1 MKSKYHLNLL
11 LSIGICA
18 SQAFLA
24 VNASTRKD
32 QVTISQNIQKLKT
45 KEPDVE
51 NNSLCREVKNDSPN
65 TTLRTFKG
73 RASSLFRA
81 LGCLPKEENFI
92 SINRKGQKNSFISQ
106 DIKP

>member
-32 QVTISQNIQKLKT
+32 QGTISENIQKLKT
-45 KEPDVE
+45 KEPEVE

-73 RASSLFRA
+73 KGAKTNQKQGKTSQKTAKTCHL
-81 LGCLPKEENFI
+81 KEKI
-92 SINRKGQKNSFISQ
+92 GRH
-106 DIKP
+106 